1 MNPRVYHSSKP
12 KEEVIK
18 LKKLQV
24 KTIDKWQKSAKR
36 ESHRQDKKDKI
47 KSAFEN
53 PNAVVTIPATKNQ
66 DADKSQILRVAAYC
80 RVSTLEEAQAGSFE
94 LQLQHYR
101 EMIDKKPEWQLA
113 EIYADEGTPYGQN
126 TKSP

>member
-1 MNPRVYHSSKP
+1 M
-12 KEEVIK
+12 
-18 LKKLQV
+18 
-24 KTIDKWQKSAKR
+24 
-36 ESHRQDKKDKI
+36 
-47 KSAFEN
+47 
-53 PNAVVTIPATKNQ
+53 
-66 DADKSQILRVAAYC
+66 RVAAYC

-113 EIYADEGTPYGQN
+113 EIYADVGTPYGQN